1 MLLWTAEWVHLYKPC
16 LTNLILYHLKKKN
29 KHQEIPPKLKDFRN
43 FLFLVWK
50 HLNLPDPPPLQYDI
64 AEYLQHGPKR
74 SVIMAFRGVG
84 KSWITSA
91 FVVHQL
97 LLDPSKN
104 ILVVSASKNRSDD
117 FSTFTLRIIQEIPI
131 LQGLKPSE
139 NQRFSKIAF
148 DVGPAPASHAPSV
161 KSLGISSQL
170 TGSRADI
177 IVADDV
183 EVANNSATQGMR
195 DKLDEQEKEF
205 DAIIKPLDSSRIIF
219 LGTPQ
224 CEDSIYNKLRERG
237 YKSRIWPSEYP
248 DDTEATNNYGGDL
261 APLIADDINEETVG
275 TSTEPLRF
283 TDLDLEERKMSYGR
297 TGYALQFMLN
307 PKLSDADRYPLKI
320 NDLIISDVDVDLAPE
335 KIVWSSDP
343 DNTDRELPNVGLA
356 GDRFRRPSSTVGD
369 MIPYSGS
376 VLSIDP
382 SGRGKDETGYAVV
395 KMLNGQLYVP
405 DAGGIRGGYDEK
417 TLKQLVAIAKDNKVN
432 IVVIESNFGD
442 GMFMELIKPL
452 FRTTYPVTIE
462 EVRHNKQKEL
472 RIVDVMEPVLNAHRL
487 VVDPSVITYDYKSAL
502 TYPIE
507 QQTRYMLMYQLSR
520 ITRDKGSLV
529 HDDRL
534 DALSIAVGYWT
545 QQMAANADQSMV
557 DRQQELLHKE
567 LQDFTDSFHK
577 RNNKAVAN
585 LWM

>member
-1 MLLWTAEWVHLYKPC
+1 
-16 LTNLILYHLKKKN
+16 
-29 KHQEIPPKLKDFRN
+29 
-43 FLFLVWK
+43 
-50 HLNLPDPPPLQYDI
+50 
-64 AEYLQHGPKR
+64 
-74 SVIMAFRGVG
+74 MAFRGVG

-195 DKLDEQEKEF
+195 DKLDEQVKEF

-237 YKSRIWPSEYP
+237 YKSRIWSSEYP
-248 DDTEATNNYGGDL
+248 DDTEAINNYGGDL
-261 APLIADDINEETVG
+261 APLIADNITPETIG

-320 NDLIISDVDVDLAPE
+320 NDLVVMDIDVDVAPE
-335 KIVWSSDP
+335 KVVWSSDP
-343 DNTDRELPNVGLA
+343 DNADRELPNVGLA
-356 GDRFRRPSSTVGD
+356 GDRFRRPANTVGD
-369 MIPYSGS
+369 MIPYTGS

-395 KMLNGQLYVP
+395 KMLNGQLFVP
-405 DAGGIRGGYDEK
+405 DAGGIRGGYDTK
-417 TLKQLVAIAKDNKVN
+417 TLQQLVAIAKDNKVN
-432 IVVIESNFGD
+432 KVVIESNFGD

-472 RIVDVMEPVLNAHRL
+472 RIVDTLEPVLNSHRL
-487 VVDPSVITYDYKSAL
+487 IVDPTVINNDYRSAL
-502 TYPIE
+502 SYPIE

-520 ITRDKGSLV
+520 ITKDRGSLV

-534 DALSIAVGYWT
+534 DALSIAVGYWV
-545 QQMAANADQSMV
+545 QQMAADVNQSMI
-557 DRQQELLHKE
+557 DRQQELMEEE
-567 LQDFTDSFHK
+567 LTKFTDSFHK
-577 RNNKAVAN
+577 RSNNKTAIS
-585 LWM
+585 WI

>member
-1 MLLWTAEWVHLYKPC
+1 MATKRHVKV
-16 LTNLILYHLKKKN
+16 
-29 KHQEIPPKLKDFRN
+29 PPQLKDFRN
-43 FLFLVWK
+43 FLYLVWK
-50 HLNLPDPPPLQYDI
+50 HLNLPDPTPLQYDI

-97 LLDPSKN
+97 LLDPAKN

-131 LQGLKPSE
+131 LKGLKPSE

-195 DKLDEQEKEF
+195 DKLDEQVKEF

-261 APLIADDINEETVG
+261 APLIADNIASDTVG

-369 MIPYSGS
+369 MIPYTGS

-405 DAGGIRGGYDEK
+405 DAGGIKGGYDER

-472 RIVDVMEPVLNAHRL
+472 RIVDTLEPVLNSHRL
-487 VVDPSVITYDYKSAL
+487 VIDPSVINDDYRSAL
-502 TYPIE
+502 SYPIE

-520 ITRDKGSLV
+520 ITRDRGSLV

-534 DALSIAVGYWT
+534 DALSIAVGYWV
-545 QQMAANADQSMV
+545 QQMASDADQSMV

-567 LQDFTDSFHK
+567 LQDFTDSFYK

>member
-1 MLLWTAEWVHLYKPC
+1 MK
-16 LTNLILYHLKKKN
+16 KKKN
-29 KHQEIPPKLKDFRN
+29 IEIPPKLKDFRN
-43 FLFLVWK
+43 FLYLVWK
-50 HLNLPDPPPLQYDI
+50 HLNLPDPTPLQYDI

-97 LLDPSKN
+97 LLNPSKN

-195 DKLDEQEKEF
+195 DKLDEQVKEF
-205 DAIIKPLDSSRIIF
+205 DAIVKPLDTSRIIF

-487 VVDPSVITYDYKSAL
+487 VVDPKVITNDYRSAL

-577 RNNKAVAN
+577 RNNKAVAVT
-585 LWM
+585 WM

>member
-1 MLLWTAEWVHLYKPC
+1 
-16 LTNLILYHLKKKN
+16 LKNK
-29 KHQEIPPKLKDFRN
+29 KHQEIPPKLRDFRN
-43 FLFLVWK
+43 FLYLVWK
-50 HLNLPDPPPLQYDI
+50 HLNLPDPTTLQYDI

-131 LQGLKPSE
+131 LQSLKPSE

-195 DKLDEQEKEF
+195 DKLDEQVKEF

-237 YKSRIWPSEYP
+237 YKSRIWSSEYP
-248 DDTEATNNYGGDL
+248 DDTEAINNYGGDL
-261 APLIADDINEETVG
+261 APLIADNITPETIG

-320 NDLIISDVDVDLAPE
+320 NDLVVMDVDVDVAPE

-343 DNTDRELPNVGLA
+343 DNCDRELPNVGLA
-356 GDRFRRPSSTVGD
+356 GDRYRRPANTVGD
-369 MIPYSGS
+369 MIPYTGS

-395 KMLNGQLYVP
+395 KMLNGQLFVP
-405 DAGGIRGGYDEK
+405 DAGGIRGGYDTK
-417 TLKQLVAIAKDNKVN
+417 TLQQLVAIAKDNKVN
-432 IVVIESNFGD
+432 KVVIESNFGD

-472 RIVDVMEPVLNAHRL
+472 RIVDTLEPVLNSHRL
-487 VVDPSVITYDYKSAL
+487 IIDPSVITDDYRSAL
-502 TYPIE
+502 SYPIE

-520 ITRDKGSLV
+520 ITRDRGSLV

-534 DALSIAVGYWT
+534 DALSIAVGYWV
-545 QQMAANADQSMV
+545 QQMAADVNQSMI
-557 DRQQELLHKE
+557 DRQQELMEEE
-567 LQDFTDSFHK
+567 LTKFTDSFHK
-577 RNNKAVAN
+577 RSNNKTVVS
-585 LWM
+585 WI

>member
-1 MLLWTAEWVHLYKPC
+1 
-16 LTNLILYHLKKKN
+16 
-29 KHQEIPPKLKDFRN
+29 
-43 FLFLVWK
+43 
-50 HLNLPDPPPLQYDI
+50 
-64 AEYLQHGPKR
+64 
-74 SVIMAFRGVG
+74 MAFRGVG

-97 LLDPSKN
+97 LLNPSKN

-195 DKLDEQEKEF
+195 DKLDEQVKEF
-205 DAIIKPLDSSRIIF
+205 DAIVKPLDTSRIIF

-248 DDTEATNNYGGDL
+248 DESEATNNYGGDL

-487 VVDPSVITYDYKSAL
+487 VVDPKVITNDYRSAL

-577 RNNKAVAN
+577 RSNSSKAV

>member
-1 MLLWTAEWVHLYKPC
+1 
-16 LTNLILYHLKKKN
+16 LKKN
-29 KHQEIPPKLKDFRN
+29 NIEIPPKLRDFRN
-43 FLFLVWK
+43 FLYLVWK
-50 HLNLPDPPPLQYDI
+50 HLNLPDPTPLQYDI

-97 LLDPSKN
+97 LLDPAKN

-195 DKLDEQEKEF
+195 DKLDEQVKEF
-205 DAIIKPLDSSRIIF
+205 DAIVKPLDSSRIIF

-487 VVDPSVITYDYKSAL
+487 VIDPSVITNDYRSAL
-502 TYPIE
+502 SYPIE

-567 LQDFTDSFHK
+567 LQDFTDSFYK
-577 RNNKAVAN
+577 RNNKAVAVT
-585 LWM
+585 WM

>member
-1 MLLWTAEWVHLYKPC
+1 M
-16 LTNLILYHLKKKN
+16 KKK
-29 KHQEIPPKLKDFRN
+29 KHQEIPPKLRDFRN
-43 FLFLVWK
+43 FLYLVWK
-50 HLNLPDPPPLQYDI
+50 HLNLPDPTTLQYDI
-64 AEYLQHGPKR
+64 AEYLQNGPKR

-195 DKLDEQEKEF
+195 DKLDEQVKEF

-237 YKSRIWPSEYP
+237 YKSRIWSSEYP
-248 DDTEATNNYGGDL
+248 DDTEAINNYGGDL
-261 APLIADDINEETVG
+261 APLIADNITPETIG

-320 NDLIISDVDVDLAPE
+320 NDLVIMDVDVDVAPE

-343 DNTDRELPNVGLA
+343 DNCDRELPNVGLA
-356 GDRFRRPSSTVGD
+356 GDRYRRPANTVGD
-369 MIPYSGS
+369 MIPYTGS

-395 KMLNGQLYVP
+395 KMLNGQLFVP
-405 DAGGIRGGYDEK
+405 DAGGIKGGYDTK
-417 TLKQLVAIAKDNKVN
+417 TLQQLVAIAKDNKVN
-432 IVVIESNFGD
+432 KVVIESNFGD

-472 RIVDVMEPVLNAHRL
+472 RIVDTLEPVLNSHRL
-487 VVDPSVITYDYKSAL
+487 IVDPSVITDDYRSAL
-502 TYPIE
+502 SYPIE

-520 ITRDKGSLV
+520 ITRDRGSLV

-534 DALSIAVGYWT
+534 DALSIAVGYWV
-545 QQMAANADQSMV
+545 QQMAADVNQSMI
-557 DRQQELLHKE
+557 DRQQELLHEE
-567 LQDFTDSFHK
+567 LTKFTDSFHK
-577 RNNKAVAN
+577 RSNNKSVVS
-585 LWM
+585 WI

>member
-1 MLLWTAEWVHLYKPC
+1 MSSESKL
-16 LTNLILYHLKKKN
+16 
-29 KHQEIPPKLKDFRN
+29 HQLKDFRN
-43 FLFLVWK
+43 FLYLVWK
-50 HLNLPDPPPLQYDI
+50 HLNLPDPTPLQYDI
-64 AEYLQHGPKR
+64 ADYMQEGPKR

-84 KSWITSA
+84 KSWICSA
-91 FVVHQL
+91 YAVHQL

-104 ILVVSASKNRSDD
+104 ILVVSASKNRADD
-117 FSTFTLRIIQEIPI
+117 FSTFTLKIIHDIPV
-131 LQGLKPSE
+131 LQGLIPK
-139 NQRFSKIAF
+139 NDQRFSKIAF
-148 DVGPAPASHAPSV
+148 DVGPAPAAHAPSV

-177 IVADDV
+177 IIADDI
-183 EVANNSATQGMR
+183 EVPNNSATQGMR
-195 DKLDEQEKEF
+195 DKLDEQVKEF
-205 DAIIKPLDSSRIIF
+205 EAILKPLDSSRVLF

-237 YKSRIWPSEYP
+237 YNARIWPSEYP
-248 DDTEATNNYGGDL
+248 DESEVISNYGGDL
-261 APLIADDINEETVG
+261 APLIADNIDETT
-275 TSTEPLRF
+275 TSTTTEPLRF
-283 TDLDLEERKMSYGR
+283 TDMDLEERKMSYGR

-369 MIPYSGS
+369 MIPYTGS

-405 DAGGIRGGYDEK
+405 DAGGIKGGYSEG

-472 RIVDVMEPVLNAHRL
+472 RIVDTLEPVLNSHRL
-487 VVDPSVITYDYKSAL
+487 VIDPKVITYDYKSAL
-502 TYPIE
+502 SYPIE

-520 ITRDKGSLV
+520 ITRDRGSLV

>member
-1 MLLWTAEWVHLYKPC
+1 
-16 LTNLILYHLKKKN
+16 LKKKN
-29 KHQEIPPKLKDFRN
+29 IEIPPKLRDFRN
-43 FLFLVWK
+43 FLYLVWK
-50 HLNLPDPPPLQYDI
+50 HLNLPDPTELQYDI

-195 DKLDEQEKEF
+195 DKLDEQVKEF
-205 DAIIKPLDSSRIIF
+205 DAIVKPLDSSRIIF

-248 DDTEATNNYGGDL
+248 DDTEATNNYGNDL
-261 APLIADDINEETVG
+261 APLIEDNITPDTIG

-472 RIVDVMEPVLNAHRL
+472 RIVDVLEPVLNAHRL
-487 VVDPSVITYDYKSAL
+487 VVDPSVITNDYRSAL
-502 TYPIE
+502 SYPIE

-567 LQDFTDSFHK
+567 LQDFTDSFYK
-577 RNNKAVAN
+577 RNNKARAVT
-585 LWM
+585 WMQS

>member
-1 MLLWTAEWVHLYKPC
+1 MA
-16 LTNLILYHLKKKN
+16 N
-29 KHQEIPPKLKDFRN
+29 KRTVEVPHELKDLRN
-43 FLFLVWK
+43 FTYLCWQ
-50 HLNLPDPPPLQYDI
+50 HLGLPQPTKLQYDMCK
-64 AEYLQHGPKR
+64 YLQHGPKR
-74 SVIMAFRGVG
+74 SVIQAFRGCG
-84 KSWITSA
+84 KSWLTSV
-91 FVVHQL
+91 FVIHQL
-97 LLDPSKN
+97 LLDPKKN
-104 ILVVSASKNRSDD
+104 VLVVSASKNRSDD
-117 FSTFTLRIIQEIPI
+117 FSTFCQRLINDMPI
-131 LQGLKPSE
+131 LAHLKPKE
-139 NQRFSKIAF
+139 DQRFSKIAF
-148 DVGPAPASHAPSV
+148 DVGPSGASHAPSV
-161 KSLGISSQL
+161 KSLGITSQL

-177 IVADDV
+177 IVADDI
-183 EVANNSATQGMR
+183 EVPNNSQTQGMR
-195 DKLDEQEKEF
+195 DKLDESVKEF
-205 DAIIKPLDSSRIIF
+205 DSILKPLDAARIIF

-224 CEDSIYNKLRERG
+224 CEDSIYTKLTERG
-237 YKSRIWPSEYP
+237 YQARVWTAQYP
-248 DDTEATNNYGGDL
+248 TLDEARKNYGDTL
-261 APLIADDINEETVG
+261 APFVKDNINEDTVG

-343 DNTDRELPNVGLA
+343 DNTDRDLPNVGLA

-405 DAGGIRGGYDEK
+405 DAGGIKGGYDEK

-487 VVDPSVITYDYKSAL
+487 VVDPKVITNDYRSAL

-577 RNNKAVAN
+577 RNNKAVAVT
-585 LWM
+585 WM

>member
-1 MLLWTAEWVHLYKPC
+1 
-16 LTNLILYHLKKKN
+16 LKKK
-29 KHQEIPPKLKDFRN
+29 KHQEIPPKLRDFRN
-43 FLFLVWK
+43 FLYLVWK
-50 HLNLPDPPPLQYDI
+50 HLNLPDPTTLQYDI

-195 DKLDEQEKEF
+195 DKLDEQVKEF

-237 YKSRIWPSEYP
+237 YKSRIWSSEYP
-248 DDTEATNNYGGDL
+248 DDREAINNYGGDL
-261 APLIADDINEETVG
+261 APLIADNITPETVG

-320 NDLIISDVDVDLAPE
+320 NDLVVMDIDVDVAPE

-343 DNTDRELPNVGLA
+343 DNCDRELPNVGLA
-356 GDRFRRPSSTVGD
+356 GDRFRRPANTVGD
-369 MIPYSGS
+369 MIPYTGS

-395 KMLNGQLYVP
+395 KMLNGQLFVP
-405 DAGGIRGGYDEK
+405 DAGGIKGGYDTK
-417 TLKQLVAIAKDNKVN
+417 TLQQLVAIAKDNKVN
-432 IVVIESNFGD
+432 KVVIESNFGD

-472 RIVDVMEPVLNAHRL
+472 RIVDTLEPVLNSHRL
-487 VVDPSVITYDYKSAL
+487 IIDPTVINNDYRSAL
-502 TYPIE
+502 SYPIE

-520 ITRDKGSLV
+520 ITRDRGSLV

-534 DALSIAVGYWT
+534 DALSIAVGYWV
-545 QQMAANADQSMV
+545 QQMAADVNQSMI
-557 DRQQELLHKE
+557 DRQQELLEKE
-567 LQDFTDSFHK
+567 LTKFTDSFHK
-577 RNNKAVAN
+577 RSNNKTVVS
-585 LWM
+585 WI

>member
-1 MLLWTAEWVHLYKPC
+1 M
-16 LTNLILYHLKKKN
+16 KKKN
-29 KHQEIPPKLKDFRN
+29 NIEIPPKLKDFRN
-43 FLFLVWK
+43 FVFLVWK
-50 HLNLPDPPPLQYDI
+50 HLNLPDPTPLQYDI

-97 LLDPSKN
+97 LLNPSKN

-195 DKLDEQEKEF
+195 DKLDEQVKEF
-205 DAIIKPLDSSRIIF
+205 DAIVKPLDTSRIIF

-237 YKSRIWPSEYP
+237 YNSRIWPSEYP
-248 DDTEATNNYGGDL
+248 DDIEATNNYGNDL
-261 APLIADDINEETVG
+261 SPLIADNIAPDTVG

-320 NDLIISDVDVDLAPE
+320 NDLVITDVDVDLAPE

-356 GDRFRRPSSTVGD
+356 GDRYRRPSSTVGD
-369 MIPYSGS
+369 MIPYTGS

-405 DAGGIRGGYDEK
+405 DAGGIKGGYDEK

-442 GMFMELIKPL
+442 GMFMELIKPI
-452 FRTTYPVTIE
+452 FKTTYPVTIE

-472 RIVDVMEPVLNAHRL
+472 RIVDTLEPVLNSHRL
-487 VVDPSVITYDYKSAL
+487 VVDPSVITNDYRSAL
-502 TYPIE
+502 SYPIE

-520 ITRDKGSLV
+520 ITRDRGALV

-545 QQMAANADQSMV
+545 QQMAANADQSIV
-557 DRQQELLHKE
+557 DRKQELLHKE

-577 RNNKAVAN
+577 RNNKAIAN

>member
-1 MLLWTAEWVHLYKPC
+1 M
-16 LTNLILYHLKKKN
+16 KKKN
-29 KHQEIPPKLKDFRN
+29 NIEIPPKLKDFRN
-43 FLFLVWK
+43 FLYLVWK
-50 HLNLPDPPPLQYDI
+50 HLNLPDPTPLQYDI
-64 AEYLQHGPKR
+64 AEYMQHGPKR
-74 SVIMAFRGVG
+74 SLIMAFRGVG
-84 KSWITSA
+84 KSWVCSA
-91 FVVHQL
+91 YVVHQL

-117 FSTFTLRIIQEIPI
+117 FSTFTLRIIQEIPM

-148 DVGPAPASHAPSV
+148 DVGPAPAAHAPSV
-161 KSLGISSQL
+161 KSLGITSQL

-183 EVANNSATQGMR
+183 EVPNNSATQGMR
-195 DKLDEQEKEF
+195 DKLDEQVKEF
-205 DAIIKPLDSSRIIF
+205 EAILKPLDTSRILF

-237 YKSRIWPSEYP
+237 YNARIWPSEYP
-248 DDTEATNNYGGDL
+248 DAKEATYNYAGDL
-261 APLIADDINEETVG
+261 APLIADEIGEDTVG

-320 NDLIISDVDVDLAPE
+320 NDLIIMDVDVDLAPE
-335 KIVWSSDP
+335 KVVWSSDD
-343 DNTDRELPNVGLA
+343 DNTDRELPNVGLS
-356 GDRFRRPSSTVGD
+356 GDRFRRPSNTVGD
-369 MIPYSGS
+369 MIPYNGS

-405 DAGGIRGGYDEK
+405 DAGGIRGGYDVK
-417 TLKQLVAIAKDNKVN
+417 TLNQLVAIAKDNKVN
-432 IVVIESNFGD
+432 KVVIESNFGD

-472 RIVDVMEPVLNAHRL
+472 RIVDTLEPVLNSHRL
-487 VVDPSVITYDYKSAL
+487 IIDPKVITYDYKSAL
-502 TYPIE
+502 SYPIE
-507 QQTRYMLMYQLSR
+507 QQTRYMLFYQLSR
-520 ITRDKGSLV
+520 ITRDRGSLV

-545 QQMAANADQSMV
+545 QQMASDVNQSMI
-557 DRQQELLHKE
+557 DRQQELLQQE